1 MLLLLASYRPK
12 NPMRSGSLVGLRPKP
27 WWRGPVTPGNP
38 AAHPDDPA
46 VDSGTDGVVHLTV
59 ELWEGVS
66 VDDGGLLKITKGGR
80 VHNVTDDVPGHRRG
94 RVVRLRVRNREVGQ
108 SMIAREKP
116 HERRKEGPRDEGAR
130 ERVAP
135 GGAGSRRFARE
146 LEPPPPERHETVS
159 RGSRKSS
166 ADHPGPA
173 SATAHPFLPAAPPAP
188 RSPRATPQT
197 QRTRVSYLFTALS
210 FGTRQPDVSHL
221 TRLTCPLAPAG
232 LFLPECLLFFT
243 IAAVLALRLMRLRL
257 LPSSALPWRSPSLG
271 AKSRGGG
278 WGDRACSVKISV
290 YRSHIA
296 LDFSNLPPHKGLA
309 APRAE
314 TRTARPEIYT
324 RGTRNSFFFGFPQG
338 GGQRCIERAPG
349 TDQSTHLE
357 DTMAGEKIR

>member
-1 MLLLLASYRPK
+1 MTIIVLDFARVLPPPRPYRTAGSPGRSMLLLLASYRPK

-46 VDSGTDGVVHLTV
+46 VDGGTDGVVHLTV

-146 LEPPPPERHETVS
+146 L
-159 RGSRKSS
+159 
-166 ADHPGPA
+166 
-173 SATAHPFLPAAPPAP
+173 
-188 RSPRATPQT
+188 
-197 QRTRVSYLFTALS
+197 
-210 FGTRQPDVSHL
+210 
-221 TRLTCPLAPAG
+221 
-232 LFLPECLLFFT
+232 
-243 IAAVLALRLMRLRL
+243 
-257 LPSSALPWRSPSLG
+257 
-271 AKSRGGG
+271 
-278 WGDRACSVKISV
+278 
-290 YRSHIA
+290 
-296 LDFSNLPPHKGLA
+296 
-309 APRAE
+309 
-314 TRTARPEIYT
+314 
-324 RGTRNSFFFGFPQG
+324 
-338 GGQRCIERAPG
+338 
-349 TDQSTHLE
+349 
-357 DTMAGEKIR
+357 